1 MFLISMSRTY
11 GVFVA
16 LSKVLILIFGLS
28 GSASAAEPIK
38 VMALGDSLTQGY
50 GLPQPDGL
58 VAQLQAWFDTKDLA
72 VEFINAGVSGDTTAG
87 GLDRVAW
94 LLDDDIQTVIVA
106 LGGNDML
113 RGINPDASRKNL
125 HGILEILRDEGKDI
139 VLVGML
145 APPNYGPEYQTEFNA
160 IFPELAD
167 EFRATYIES
176 YFVPLM
182 NYDLGSA
189 ELRAHMQADGIHPN
203 AKGVTKI
210 VEYLGPIL
218 KATLLSKL

>member
-94 LLDDDIQTVIVA
+94 LLDDD
-106 LGGNDML
+106 
-113 RGINPDASRKNL
+113 
-125 HGILEILRDEGKDI
+125 
-139 VLVGML
+139 
-145 APPNYGPEYQTEFNA
+145 
-160 IFPELAD
+160 
-167 EFRATYIES
+167 
-176 YFVPLM
+176 M
-182 NYDLGSA
+182 NRIKLI
-189 ELRAHMQADGIHPN
+189 ELRRDRPEDDNEKALEV
-203 AKGVTKI
+203 AKAGVTRSQELGALIKI
-210 VEYLGPIL
+210 MKIKMKIIIKKHQIL
-218 KATLLSKL
+218 

>member
-113 RGINPDASRKNL
+113 RGINPDASRTNL
-125 HGILEILRDEGKDI
+125 RGILEILRDEGKDI

-189 ELRAHMQADGIHPN
+189 ELRALMQADGIHPN

>member
-28 GSASAAEPIK
+28 GGARAAEPIK

-125 HGILEILRDEGKDI
+125 RGILEILRDEGKDI

-182 NYDLGSA
+182 NYHLGSA

-203 AKGVTKI
+203 AKGVGKI

-218 KATLLSKL
+218 KVTLFE